1 MLFSKWKL
9 YQLVAIF
16 TTITIV
22 FAMSLYSWHLYTE
35 RKNRLVERLE
45 ADSRLTLRS
54 LQKNLSHFIES
65 YAIEEYQHLIE
76 SEMHHIDFKAIVI
89 EDFNAAAVIGK
100 KHFFTGWVKTRD
112 GKITPYDSKRHP
124 HLLDRC
130 RYVNTLPI
138 FSSSHSEI
146 GKITIC
152 SAQDRINKELQTLL
166 TQNIVVSA
174 LFGLTL
180 SIILYFILRQFALL
194 PITHIIQTL
203 THRDKYGLPEKKVQ
217 EFGAYEFELLSQTIN
232 LMIETIQASRLRE
245 EEAMEALESE
255 RQRFKLAIDGS
266 QDGLWDWNTKTNKVL
281 FSHRWKEMLGY
292 SDEEVSDSLDE
303 WSKRVHPDDI
313 EAAMKAINEHL
324 AGKTEVYE
332 NRHRVQCKDGSWKWI
347 LDRGK
352 ALFNDDGKPIR
363 VVGFHTDVT
372 KEIKHQEA
380 LEHSAKHDVLTKLP
394 NRFLFN
400 ELIQTLIHRSDR
412 NKKTMAILYLDLDG
426 FKDVNDTYGHEA
438 GDYVLVEVSKRMK
451 NLLRQEDVIARL
463 GGDEFVIALSDISDK
478 QNITPLL
485 DRLLERISLP
495 ILYTNKQIELKVSV
509 SIGITTYPQESS
521 MGPEALLRQADQA
534 MYQAKNSGKNQYRFF
549 NFQKGVFN
557 A

>member
-22 FAMSLYSWHLYTE
+22 LAMSLYSWHLYTE

-45 ADSRLTLRS
+45 ADSRLTLHS

-76 SEMHHIDFKAIVI
+76 SEMHHMDFKAIVI
-89 EDFNAAAVIGK
+89 EDFNTAAVIGK
-100 KHFFTGWVKTRD
+100 AHFFTGWVKTLD
-112 GKITPYDSKRHP
+112 GKIIPYDSKRHP

-130 RYVNTLPI
+130 RYVNTLSI

-152 SAQDRINKELQTLL
+152 STQDRINKELQTLL
-166 TQNIVVSA
+166 MQNIIVSV

-217 EFGAYEFELLSQTIN
+217 ESGSYEFELLSQTIN
-232 LMIETIQASRLRE
+232 LMIETIKASRLRE
-245 EEAMEALESE
+245 EQAMNALESE

-266 QDGLWDWNTKTNKVL
+266 QDGLWDWNPQTNKVF

-292 SDEEVSDSLDE
+292 SDEEVGDSLEE

-313 EAAMKAINEHL
+313 DAAMKAINDHL

-352 ALFNDDGKPIR
+352 ALFNDEKKPIR
-363 VVGFHTDVT
+363 VVGFHTDIT

-380 LEHSAKHDVLTKLP
+380 LEHSAKHDILTKLP

-463 GGDEFVIALSDISDK
+463 GGDEFVIALSDISDE

-485 DRLLERISLP
+485 DRLLNNISLP
-495 ILYTNKQIELKVSV
+495 IPYANKKVELQVSV

-549 NFQKGVFN
+549 NSNSSKV
-557 A
+557 

>member
-9 YQLVAIF
+9 YQLIAIF
-16 TTITIV
+16 TTITIAL
-22 FAMSLYSWHLYTE
+22 AMTLYSWHLYSE
-35 RKNRLVERLE
+35 RKNHLVKRLE
-45 ADSRLTLRS
+45 ADSSLTLRS
-54 LQKNLSHFIES
+54 LQKNLSHFVES
-65 YAIEEYQHLIE
+65 YAIEEYQHLIK
-76 SEMHHIDFKAIVI
+76 SEMSHIDFKAIVI
-89 EDFNAAAVIGK
+89 EDFNTASVIGK
-100 KHFFTGWVKTRD
+100 ANFFTGWVKTLD
-112 GKITPYDSKRHP
+112 GKIIPYNLHQHS
-124 HLLDRC
+124 HLLEKC
-130 RYVNTLPI
+130 LYVNTLPI

-152 SAQDRINKELQTLL
+152 SSRDTIDKELQKLL
-166 TQNIVVSA
+166 IQNIIASL

-180 SIILYFILRQFALL
+180 AIILYFILRQFALL
-194 PITHIIQTL
+194 PIMHIIQTL
-203 THRDKYGLPEKKVQ
+203 THRDKDGLPEKKVQ
-217 EFGAYEFELLSQTIN
+217 ESGAYEFELLSQTIN

-245 EEAMEALESE
+245 KEVMKALESE

-266 QDGLWDWNTKTNKVL
+266 QDGLWDWNPQTNKVF

-292 SDEEVSDSLDE
+292 ADEEVSDSLDE
-303 WSKRVHPDDI
+303 WSKRVHPDDV
-313 EAAMKAINEHL
+313 EAAMQAINDHL

-332 NRHRVQCKDGSWKWI
+332 NRHRIQCKDGSWKWI

-352 ALFNDDGKPIR
+352 ALFDDNGKPIR
-363 VVGFHTDVT
+363 VVGFHTDIT

-380 LEHSAKHDVLTKLP
+380 LEHSAKHDILTKLP

-400 ELIQTLIHRSDR
+400 ELIQTMIHRSDR

-426 FKDVNDTYGHEA
+426 FKNVNDTYGHEA

-463 GGDEFVIALSDISDK
+463 GGDEFVIALGDIDDK
-478 QNITPLL
+478 QDITPLL
-485 DRLLERISLP
+485 NRLLEHISLP
-495 ILYTNKQIELKVSV
+495 ILYTDKKIELKVSV

-557 A
+557 D